1 MRAKV
6 RNFARVWLQNF
17 TADNCS
23 PRAETRQD
31 LVVHSSRWA
40 GRSPSQQLRRKV
52 WTPPDLDQE
61 PLPSNTI
68 SHYSDQNYVI
78 GDSSNNRLK
87 RMAHR
92 LVHGPSPA
100 PTRAGSPGQVKMKDS
115 AENIRQKFA
124 QAELPDTSIHTIFEL
139 PGYVPASESKG
150 VPVYRPPAVFADDNA
165 SEGSYSVHPAE
176 RDSIYSSSPPND
188 SLYPGSG
195 ADRDTISSMSSY
207 QTRRGK
213 QREVGEEYL
222 V

>member
-6 RNFARVWLQNF
+6 RNFASVCLQIF
-17 TADNCS
+17 TADNYF

-31 LVVHSSRWA
+31 LVVHSSRWS

-52 WTPPDLDQE
+52 WTPPEPDQE

-78 GDSSNNRLK
+78 GDTSNNRLK

-100 PTRAGSPGQVKMKDS
+100 PQGQVKIKDS
-115 AENIRQKFA
+115 AENIRQRFA
-124 QAELPDTSIHTIFEL
+124 HAEFGPAELPDTSVHAIFEL
-139 PGYVPASESKG
+139 PDHVPASKSN
-150 VPVYRPPAVFADDNA
+150 YRPPAVFADDNA
-165 SEGSYSVHPAE
+165 SEGSYGVHPAE
-176 RDSIYSSSPPND
+176 RDLIYSSSPPND

-213 QREVGEEYL
+213 QREVEEEYL